1 MPLTWLSK
9 IKSTLEIPD
18 TEPSVPDSAILYA
31 TLMLEIAQADQE
43 EADEE
48 LKIIE
53 SRLHKLF
60 GLDEAN
66 RRAVA
71 AAAREQ
77 LAQAPGLYQFTRQI
91 NETLSIEERSQLVKS
106 LWQVAFAD
114 QEIDKYE
121 EASIRKISDLLYVS
135 HGDFMKAKH
144 SAWQES
150 GES

>member
-144 SAWQES
+144 SAQQEL

>member
-9 IKSTLEIPD
+9 IKSTLETPD

-48 LKIIE
+48 LAIIE

-60 GLDEAN
+60 GLDEADC
-66 RRAVA
+66 RAVA
-71 AAAREQ
+71 TAAREQ

>member
-1 MPLTWLSK
+1 
-9 IKSTLEIPD
+9 
-18 TEPSVPDSAILYA
+18 
-31 TLMLEIAQADQE
+31 MLEIAQADQE

-144 SAWQES
+144 SAQQEL